1 MDSDTIA
8 NIKTLAID
16 MIKQANSGHPGI
28 VLSSS
33 PILYALYKYHLN
45 INPNDTEWFNR
56 DRFIIS
62 AGHGSALL
70 YSTLYMC
77 GYPLT
82 LEDLKN
88 FRSINS
94 NTPGHPEYGV
104 TKGVECTTGPLGQG
118 VATAVG
124 IALGEKILDARIKKD
139 SNSKMQ
145 KIIDF
150 KTYVLV
156 SDGDLMEGISYEA
169 LSLAGTLALNNLIII
184 YDSNNTTLDGSTKFV
199 FEEDIHLRFKAM
211 GFNTYKVNDGNSI
224 SQLNIEINKAKKS
237 KKPSFIEVKTHI
249 GYGSLLQDT
258 NKVHGTPLTDDD
270 INQLKDNL
278 KISKEPFYVNETL
291 RRDLIGFI
299 ASRVGDKYNSSYDLY
314 NKEIDNKLD
323 TKYQDIKFYF
333 KDNIKYDLSKYKWDI
348 DKSDMRDINK
358 LVLNKISRE
367 IMEIVGG
374 SADLNSSTKAYLDY
388 QDDITKNNFNS
399 KNIWYG
405 VREHAMGAITNG
417 LALLKFI
424 PFASTFLVF
433 SDYLKPAIRMSAL
446 MNLKV
451 IYIFTHDSI
460 FVGKDGPTHQP
471 VEQLSSLRALPN
483 LTVYRPADLKEIV
496 GCYQSIL
503 NNSNPSAIIIARD
516 KEERLKNTSVLG
528 TLKGGYVI
536 KENENAKVTLIS
548 TGKDLVTSYKI
559 SLALDKLNIKSRV
572 VSMPSVEIFLS
583 QPKEYQDE
591 VLNNKKRIV
600 IEAASNTSL
609 SRFTSFENVISIDS
623 FGVSAEPK
631 DVLKHMNF
639 DLESI
644 LKKVIEIVNKN

>member
-424 PFASTFLVF
+424 PYASTFLVF

-536 KENENAKVTLIS
+536 KENEDAKVTLIS

-572 VSMPSVEIFLS
+572 VSMPSIEIFLS

-591 VLNNKKRIV
+591 VLKNKKRIV

-609 SRFTSFENVISIDS
+609 CRFTPFENVISIDN
-623 FGVSAEPK
+623 FGVSAEPE
-631 DVLKHMNF
+631 DVLKYMHF

>member
-70 YSTLYMC
+70 YSILYMC

-483 LTVYRPADLKEIV
+483 FTVYRPADLKEIV

-536 KENENAKVTLIS
+536 KEDEDAKVTLIS

>member
-1 MDSDTIA
+1 MDRDTIA
-8 NIKTLAID
+8 NIKALAID
-16 MIKQANSGHPGI
+16 MIKKANSGHPGI
-28 VLSSS
+28 VLSAS

-211 GFNTYKVNDGNSI
+211 GFNTYKVNDGNNI

-237 KKPSFIEVKTHI
+237 KKPAFIEVKTHI

-609 SRFTSFENVISIDS
+609 CRFTSFENVISIDS

>member
-70 YSTLYMC
+70 YSILYMC

>member
-16 MIKQANSGHPGI
+16 MIKCANSGHPGI
-28 VLSSS
+28 VLSAS

-88 FRSINS
+88 FRSIKS

-124 IALGEKILDARIKKD
+124 IALGEKILESRIRKD
-139 SNSKMQ
+139 SNSKTQ

-211 GFNTYKVNDGNSI
+211 GFNTYKVNDGNNI

-237 KKPSFIEVKTHI
+237 KKPAFIEVKTHI

-270 INQLKDNL
+270 INQLKDKL

-536 KENENAKVTLIS
+536 KENEDAKVTLIS

-559 SLALDKLNIKSRV
+559 SIVLDKLNIKSRV
-572 VSMPSVEIFLS
+572 VSMPSIEIFLS

-591 VLNNKKRIV
+591 VLKNKKRIV

-609 SRFTSFENVISIDS
+609 CRFTAFENVISIDS

>member
-1 MDSDTIA
+1 MDSEVLA

-16 MIKQANSGHPGI
+16 MIKCANSGHPGI
-28 VLSSS
+28 ALSAA

-56 DRFIIS
+56 DRFIMS
-62 AGHGSALL
+62 AGHGSSVL

-77 GYPLT
+77 GYPLK

-88 FRSINS
+88 FRCLGS
-94 NTPGHPEYGV
+94 NTPGHPEYRI

-124 IALGEKILDARIKKD
+124 IALGEKILEARIKKD
-139 SNSKMQ
+139 SNSKI
-145 KIIDF
+145 KNLIDF

-156 SDGDLMEGISYEA
+156 GDGDLMEGVSYEA
-169 LSLAGTLALNNLIII
+169 LSLAGTLSLNNLIVI

-211 GFNTYKVNDGNSI
+211 GFNTYKVSDGNNI
-224 SQLNIEINKAKKS
+224 NQINIEINKAKKS
-237 KKPSFIEVKTHI
+237 KKPAFIEIKTHI
-249 GYGSLLQDT
+249 GFGSLLQDT

-270 INQLKDNL
+270 INQLKDKL

-299 ASRVGDKYNSSYDLY
+299 ATRVGDKYNSSYDLY
-314 NKEIDNKLD
+314 NKEIDNNLD

-333 KDNIKYDLSKYKWDI
+333 KDNKKYDLSKYKWNI
-348 DKSDMRDINK
+348 KKSDMRDINK
-358 LVLNKISRE
+358 QVLNIMARDITE
-367 IMEIVGG
+367 IIGG
-374 SADLNSSTKAYLDY
+374 SADLNSSTKAYLDF
-388 QDDITKNNFNS
+388 QDDITKDNFNS

-424 PFASTFLVF
+424 PFASTFLTF
-433 SDYLKPAIRMSAL
+433 SDYLKPAIRMSTL

-460 FVGKDGPTHQP
+460 FIGKDGPTHQP
-471 VEQLSSLRALPN
+471 VEQLVSLRALPN

-516 KEERLKNTSVLG
+516 KEERLKNTSAQE
-528 TLKGGYVI
+528 TLKGGYVLY
-536 KENENAKVTLIS
+536 ENEDSKATIIS
-548 TGKDLVTSYKI
+548 TGKDLITSYKI
-559 SLALDKLNIKSRV
+559 ALTLDKLNIKVRV
-572 VSMPSVEIFLS
+572 VSMPSIEVFLS
-583 QPKEYQDE
+583 QPKEYQDKI
-591 VLNNKKRIV
+591 LKNNKRIV
-600 IEAASNTSL
+600 IESASSFGWG
-609 SRFTSFENVISIDS
+609 RFTNYENIISISD
-623 FGVSAEPK
+623 FGKSASPQ
-631 DVLKHMNF
+631 DVLKYLNF

-644 LKKVIEIVNKN
+644 LNKVIEIINKN

>member
-1 MDSDTIA
+1 MINEIETLDEINEQKIVDTIR
-8 NIKTLAID
+8 TLSID
-16 MIKQANSGHPGI
+16 MIHEANSGHPGI
-28 VLSSS
+28 VLGAA
-33 PILYALYKYHLN
+33 PIMYSLYAHHLN
-45 INPNDTEWFNR
+45 IDPNFPNFFNR
-56 DRFIIS
+56 DRFVMS

-70 YSTLYMC
+70 YATLYLA
-77 GYPLT
+77 GFPIELD
-82 LEDLKN
+82 DLKK
-88 FRSINS
+88 FRQINS
-94 NTPGHPEYGV
+94 ITPGHPEYGV

-270 INQLKDNL
+270 INQLKDKL

-399 KNIWYG
+399 KNISW
-405 VREHAMGAITNG
+405 I
-417 LALLKFI
+417 FI
-424 PFASTFLVF
+424 
-433 SDYLKPAIRMSAL
+433 
-446 MNLKV
+446 
-451 IYIFTHDSI
+451 
-460 FVGKDGPTHQP
+460 
-471 VEQLSSLRALPN
+471 
-483 LTVYRPADLKEIV
+483 
-496 GCYQSIL
+496 
-503 NNSNPSAIIIARD
+503 
-516 KEERLKNTSVLG
+516 
-528 TLKGGYVI
+528 
-536 KENENAKVTLIS
+536 
-548 TGKDLVTSYKI
+548 
-559 SLALDKLNIKSRV
+559 
-572 VSMPSVEIFLS
+572 
-583 QPKEYQDE
+583 
-591 VLNNKKRIV
+591 
-600 IEAASNTSL
+600 
-609 SRFTSFENVISIDS
+609 ISINNLL
-623 FGVSAEPK
+623 FC
-631 DVLKHMNF
+631 LKSLKSNF
-639 DLESI
+639 S
-644 LKKVIEIVNKN
+644 KK

>member
-270 INQLKDNL
+270 INKLKDNL

-536 KENENAKVTLIS
+536 KEDEDAKVTLIS

-591 VLNNKKRIV
+591 VLKNKKRIV

-609 SRFTSFENVISIDS
+609 CRFTPFENVISIDS

>member
-1 MDSDTIA
+1 MDSEVLA

-16 MIKQANSGHPGI
+16 MIKCANSGHPGI
-28 VLSSS
+28 ALSAA

-56 DRFIIS
+56 DRFIMS
-62 AGHGSALL
+62 AGHGSSVL

-77 GYPLT
+77 GYLLK

-88 FRSINS
+88 FRCLGS
-94 NTPGHPEYGV
+94 NTPGHPEYRI

-124 IALGEKILDARIKKD
+124 IALGEKILEARIKKD
-139 SNSKMQ
+139 SNSKI
-145 KIIDF
+145 KNLIDF

-156 SDGDLMEGISYEA
+156 GDGDLMEGVSYEA
-169 LSLAGTLALNNLIII
+169 LSLAGTLSLNNLIVI

-211 GFNTYKVNDGNSI
+211 GFNTYKVSDGNNI
-224 SQLNIEINKAKKS
+224 NQINIEINKAKKS
-237 KKPSFIEVKTHI
+237 KKPAFIEIKTHI
-249 GYGSLLQDT
+249 GFGSLLQDT

-270 INQLKDNL
+270 INQLKDKL

-291 RRDLIGFI
+291 RGDLIGFI
-299 ASRVGDKYNSSYDLY
+299 ATRVGDKYNSSYDLY
-314 NKEIDNKLD
+314 NKEIDNNLD

-333 KDNIKYDLSKYKWDI
+333 KDNKKYDLSKYKWNI
-348 DKSDMRDINK
+348 ETTDMRDINK
-358 LVLNKISRE
+358 QALNIIARDITE
-367 IMEIVGG
+367 IIGG
-374 SADLNSSTKAYLDY
+374 SADLNSSTKAYLDF
-388 QDDITKNNFNS
+388 QDDITKDNFNS

-424 PFASTFLVF
+424 PFASTFLTF

-460 FVGKDGPTHQP
+460 FIGKDGPTHQP
-471 VEQLSSLRALPN
+471 VEQLVSLRALPN

-516 KEERLKNTSVLG
+516 KEERLKNTSAQE
-528 TLKGGYVI
+528 TLKGGYVLY
-536 KENENAKVTLIS
+536 ENEDSKATIIS
-548 TGKDLVTSYKI
+548 TGKDLITSYKI
-559 SLALDKLNIKSRV
+559 ALTLDKLNIKVRV
-572 VSMPSVEIFLS
+572 VSMPSIEVFLS
-583 QPKEYQDE
+583 QPKEYQDKI
-591 VLNNKKRIV
+591 LKNNKRIV
-600 IEAASNTSL
+600 IESASSFGWG
-609 SRFTSFENVISIDS
+609 RFTNYENIISISD
-623 FGVSAEPK
+623 FGKSASPQ
-631 DVLKHMNF
+631 DVLKYLNF

-644 LKKVIEIVNKN
+644 LNKVIEIINKN

>member
-1 MDSDTIA
+1 MDSEVLA

-16 MIKQANSGHPGI
+16 MIKCANSGHPGI
-28 VLSSS
+28 ALSAA

-56 DRFIIS
+56 DRFIMS
-62 AGHGSALL
+62 AGHGSSVL

-77 GYPLT
+77 GYLLK

-88 FRSINS
+88 FRCLGS
-94 NTPGHPEYGV
+94 NTPGHPEYRI

-124 IALGEKILDARIKKD
+124 IALGEKILEARIKKD
-139 SNSKMQ
+139 SNSKI
-145 KIIDF
+145 KNLIDF

-156 SDGDLMEGISYEA
+156 GDGDLMEGVSYEA
-169 LSLAGTLALNNLIII
+169 LSLAGTLSLNNLIVI

-211 GFNTYKVNDGNSI
+211 GFNTYKVSDGNNI
-224 SQLNIEINKAKKS
+224 NQINIEINKAKKS
-237 KKPSFIEVKTHI
+237 KKPAFIEIKTHI
-249 GYGSLLQDT
+249 GFGSLLQDT

-270 INQLKDNL
+270 INQLKDKL

-291 RRDLIGFI
+291 RGDLIGFI
-299 ASRVGDKYNSSYDLY
+299 ATRVGDKYNSSYDLY
-314 NKEIDNKLD
+314 NKEIDNNLD

-333 KDNIKYDLSKYKWDI
+333 KDNKKYNLSKYKWNI
-348 DKSDMRDINK
+348 ETTDMRDINK
-358 LVLNKISRE
+358 QVLNIIARDITE
-367 IMEIVGG
+367 IIGG
-374 SADLNSSTKAYLDY
+374 SADLNSSTKAYLDF
-388 QDDITKNNFNS
+388 QDDITKDNFNS

-424 PFASTFLVF
+424 PFASTFLTF

-460 FVGKDGPTHQP
+460 FIGKDGPTHQP
-471 VEQLSSLRALPN
+471 VEQLVSLRALPN

-516 KEERLKNTSVLG
+516 KEERLKNTSAQE
-528 TLKGGYVI
+528 TLKGGYVLY
-536 KENENAKVTLIS
+536 ENEDSKATIIS
-548 TGKDLVTSYKI
+548 TGKDLITSYKI
-559 SLALDKLNIKSRV
+559 ALTLDKLNIKVRV
-572 VSMPSVEIFLS
+572 VSMPSIEVFLS
-583 QPKEYQDE
+583 QPKEYQDKI
-591 VLNNKKRIV
+591 LKNNKRIV
-600 IEAASNTSL
+600 IESASSFGWG
-609 SRFTSFENVISIDS
+609 RFTNYENIISISD
-623 FGVSAEPK
+623 FGKSASPQ
-631 DVLKHMNF
+631 DVLKYLNF

-644 LKKVIEIVNKN
+644 LNKVIEIINKN

>member
-1 MDSDTIA
+1 MDSEVLA

-16 MIKQANSGHPGI
+16 MIKCANSGHPGI
-28 VLSSS
+28 ALSAA

-56 DRFIIS
+56 DRFIMS
-62 AGHGSALL
+62 AGHGSSVL

-77 GYPLT
+77 GYPLK

-88 FRSINS
+88 FRCLGS
-94 NTPGHPEYGV
+94 NTPGHPEYRI

-124 IALGEKILDARIKKD
+124 IALGEKILEARIKKD
-139 SNSKMQ
+139 SNSRIKNL
-145 KIIDF
+145 IDF

-156 SDGDLMEGISYEA
+156 GDGDLMEGVSYEA
-169 LSLAGTLALNNLIII
+169 LSLAGTLSLNNLIVI

-211 GFNTYKVNDGNSI
+211 GFNTYKVSDGNNI
-224 SQLNIEINKAKKS
+224 NQINIEINKAKKS
-237 KKPSFIEVKTHI
+237 KKPAFIEIKTHI
-249 GYGSLLQDT
+249 GFGSLLQDT

-270 INQLKDNL
+270 ISQLKDKL

-299 ASRVGDKYNSSYDLY
+299 ATRVGDKYNSSYDLY
-314 NKEIDNKLD
+314 NKEIDNNLD

-333 KDNIKYDLSKYKWDI
+333 KDNKKYNLSKYKWNI
-348 DKSDMRDINK
+348 ETTDMRDINK
-358 LVLNKISRE
+358 QVLNIMARDITE
-367 IMEIVGG
+367 IIGG
-374 SADLNSSTKAYLDY
+374 SADLNSSTKAYLDF
-388 QDDITKNNFNS
+388 QDDITKDNFNS

-424 PFASTFLVF
+424 PFASTFLTF

-460 FVGKDGPTHQP
+460 FIGKDGPTHQP
-471 VEQLSSLRALPN
+471 VEQLVSLRALPN

-516 KEERLKNTSVLG
+516 KEERLKNTSAQE

-536 KENENAKVTLIS
+536 KEDEDAKVTLIS
-548 TGKDLVTSYKI
+548 TGKDLVTTYKI
-559 SLALDKLNIKSRV
+559 SLALDKMNIKSRV
-572 VSMPSVEIFLS
+572 VSMPSIEIFLNQS
-583 QPKEYQDE
+583 KEYQGE
-591 VLNNKKRIV
+591 VLKNNKRIV
-600 IEAASNTSL
+600 IESASSY
-609 SRFTSFENVISIDS
+609 SFCKFANYENIISIDN
-623 FGVSAEPK
+623 FGVSASPN
-631 DVLKHMNF
+631 DVLKYMNF
-639 DLESI
+639 DIESI

>member
-270 INQLKDNL
+270 INQLKDKL

-424 PFASTFLVF
+424 PFASTFLSF

-471 VEQLSSLRALPN
+471 VEQLTSLRALPN